1 VKVWL
6 INTGWTGGAY
16 GTGSRIKYI
25 YAMIITA
32 ALNGELDAVEYKYHS
47 VLDLLYLKP
56 DVPDD
61 ILNPSKTWSDETL
74 YDQKQLN

>member
-1 VKVWL
+1 MLSKKIQADVKVWL

-16 GTGSRIKYI
+16 GTGSRMKLKYTR
-25 YAMIITA
+25 AMITA

-56 DVPDD
+56 VLMFLM
-61 ILNPSKTWSDETL
+61 IS
-74 YDQKQLN
+74 

>member
-1 VKVWL
+1 LVNK
-6 INTGWTGGAY
+6 WTGGAY
-16 GTGSRIKYI
+16 GTGSRMKLKYTR
-25 YAMIITA
+25 AMITA

-47 VLDLLYLKP
+47 VFGLAIPQTCP

-74 YDQKQLN
+74 YDQKSS

>member
-16 GTGSRIKYI
+16 GTGSRMKI
-25 YAMIITA
+25 YACHDYRT
-32 ALNGELDAVEYKYHS
+32 LNGELDAVEYKYHA
-47 VLDLLYLKP
+47 VFGLAIPQTCP

-61 ILNPSKTWSDETL
+61 ILNPSKT
-74 YDQKQLN
+74 